1 MTIELGL
8 ARGVDA
14 ESFGQPGERTFRMR
28 IIGRQNDSASLWME
42 KEQLQALSLAFT
54 QMLSQL
60 GREPESPEA
69 GLDEFP
75 PVADHDF
82 RVGRM
87 GIGFDPSDSSI
98 ILQMFQAGTGEDD
111 DPTLSVRLRPEHC
124 SSLNRQLRR
133 IIAAGRPICAL
144 CGSPIDATGHVCVR
158 SNGHLDQPVPELLD
172 EDEEE

>member
-1 MTIELGL
+1 MTVELGI

-28 IIGRQNDSASLWME
+28 IVGWRNDYASLWME

-60 GREPESPEA
+60 GRDTETA
-69 GLDEFP
+69 GAGIDEFP
-75 PVADHDF
+75 DVADHDF

-87 GIGFDPSDSSI
+87 AIGFDSTDSSI
-98 ILQMFQAGTGEDD
+98 ILQMFQVEADENDE
-111 DPTLSVRLRPEHC
+111 PALSVRLRPEHC

-133 IIAAGRPICAL
+133 IIAAGRPL
-144 CGSPIDATGHVCVR
+144 CPLCSSPIDATGHVCVR
-158 SNGHLDQPVPELLD
+158 SNGHLEQPIPGPL
-172 EDEEE
+172 EEEE